1 MIPLFE
7 PIEKEL
13 VVWSVPLFKTM
24 LFSVTDPGVPPKLD
38 EFEATTVP
46 PSIVVW
52 PL

>member
-1 MIPLFE
+1 MLLF
-7 PIEKEL
+7 
-13 VVWSVPLFKTM
+13 
-24 LFSVTDPGVPPKLD
+24 VTVAGVAPKLD